1 MNKKL
6 YYSEEEFLQPENMIK
21 LYSRGAFPM
30 ADDDGKINWY
40 FPDIRTVIP
49 LDNYNLPRS
58 LRKYMGQTSFRIKTD
73 TSYLEVINNCAA
85 REKTWISEKLI
96 TAYKR
101 LFSIN
106 HLHSIEVWQD
116 DKLVGGLYGITFKGA
131 FFGESM
137 FSKVTQAS
145 KIALIKLIEH
155 LIEKKFVL
163 LDVQYQTLHL
173 KMFGAVEISFIEYY
187 ELLLKSYKVECE
199 F

>member
-1 MNKKL
+1 MNRKPS
-6 YYSEEEFLQPENMIK
+6 YSEEEFLQPENMIK

-30 ADDDGKINWY
+30 ADDSGNINWY

-58 LRKYMGQTSFRIKTD
+58 LRKFMGRTNFRIETD
-73 TSYLEVINNCAA
+73 ASYLEVIRNCAA

-96 TAYKR
+96 DAYKR

-106 HLHSIEVWQD
+106 HLHSIEVWQND
-116 DKLVGGLYGITFKGA
+116 SLVGGLYGITFKGA

-145 KIALIKLIEH
+145 KVALIKLIEH
-155 LIEKKFVL
+155 LIERKFVL
-163 LDVQYQTLHL
+163 LDVQYQTPHL
-173 KMFGAVEISFIEYY
+173 KMFGAVEISFFEYY
-187 ELLLKSYKVECE
+187 ELLLKSYKTDCK

>member
-1 MNKKL
+1 MNKNTTF
-6 YYSEEEFLQPENMIK
+6 SEDEFLKPENMIK

-30 ADDDGKINWY
+30 ADDEGNIDWY

-49 LDNYNLPRS
+49 LDNYNIPRS
-58 LRKYMGQTSFRIKTD
+58 LRKFIKQSD
-73 TSYLEVINNCAA
+73 FKIYFDHSYQDVIKNCAN

-101 LFSIN
+101 LFTIK
-106 HLHSIEVWQD
+106 HLHSVEVWND
-116 DKLVGGLYGITFKGA
+116 EKLVGGLYGVTYKGA

-137 FSKVTQAS
+137 FSSITQAS
-145 KIALIKLIEH
+145 KVALIKLIEH

-163 LDVQYQTLHL
+163 LDVQYQTSHL
-173 KMFGAVEISFIEYY
+173 KMFGAVEISFYEYY
-187 ELLLKSYKVECE
+187 ELLLKAYKTECE